1 MSDEEVIKRRLQIDG
16 DGTGDDRR
24 LNDLLKT
31 FVKWCNSKDG
41 PETSQAMHDR
51 LLAQL
56 AQCEFDRKKSDFYA
70 KVMEQELKNYAA
82 ISDAI
87 ESGIETAKK
96 QIDQSKHNLVLAKK
110 IRKNRMQYD
119 VLAKIINQQPDR
131 KETVKQL
138 ELLKEELDML
148 KENKADLERQLEQKK
163 KDFSVLMHSIV
174 ELQNKLDTTE
184 SAVAPGTSSSAT
196 EDEAMEAAEVSAT
209 ADEKMA
215 CDEPVVIEEEDDAPS
230 SDNDE
235 VILSSPEKLN

>member
-31 FVKWCNSKDG
+31 FIKWCNSNDA
-41 PETSQAMHDR
+41 PENSQPMYDR

-87 ESGIETAKK
+87 ESGIETAKT

-163 KDFSVLMHSIV
+163 KDFNVLMHSIV
-174 ELQNKLDTTE
+174 ELQNKLDPTM
-184 SAVAPGTSSSAT
+184 SAVPAGTSSAT
-196 EDEAMEAAEVSAT
+196 EDEAMESAEVPAT
-209 ADEKMA
+209 VDEKMA
-215 CDEPVVIEEEDDAPS
+215 CDEPVVIEEEDDAAS

>member
-31 FVKWCNSKDG
+31 FIKWCNSNDA
-41 PETSQAMHDR
+41 PENNQAMYDR

-87 ESGIETAKK
+87 ESGIETAKT

-148 KENKADLERQLEQKK
+148 KEQKADLERQLGQKK
-163 KDFSVLMHSIV
+163 KDFNVLMRSIV
-174 ELQNKLDTTE
+174 ELQDKLDPTMSVVPT
-184 SAVAPGTSSSAT
+184 GTSSAT
-196 EDEAMEAAEVSAT
+196 EEKPIEAAEVSNET
-209 ADEKMA
+209 VDEKMS
-215 CDEPVVIEEEDDAPS
+215 CDEPVVIEEEDDAAS

>member
-31 FVKWCNSKDG
+31 FIKWCNSNDA
-41 PETSQAMHDR
+41 PENSQPIYDR

-56 AQCEFDRKKSDFYA
+56 ALCEFDMKKSDFYA
-70 KVMEQELKNYAA
+70 NVMQQELKNYAG

-87 ESGIETAKK
+87 ESGIETAKT
-96 QIDQSKHNLVLAKK
+96 QIGQSKQNLVLAKK

-131 KETVKQL
+131 KETVHQL
-138 ELLKEELDML
+138 ESLKLELDQL
-148 KENKADLERQLEQKK
+148 KDSKADLERKLETKK
-163 KDFSVLMHSIV
+163 KDFTVLMRSIV
-174 ELQNKLDTTE
+174 ELQNKLDPLMTVT
-184 SAVAPGTSSSAT
+184 AAGTSDICD
-196 EDEAMEAAEVSAT
+196 DEAMEVSAT
-209 ADEKMA
+209 PAADEKIPG
-215 CDEPVVIEEEDDAPS
+215 DEMVVVEEEDDAAS

-235 VILSSPEKLN
+235 VILSSPEKPN

>member
-31 FVKWCNSKDG
+31 FIKWCNSNDG
-41 PETSQAMHDR
+41 PETSQAMYDR

-96 QIDQSKHNLVLAKK
+96 QIEQSKHNLVLAKK

-131 KETVKQL
+131 KETTKQL

-148 KENKADLERQLEQKK
+148 KENRADLERQLEQKK
-163 KDFSVLMHSIV
+163 KDFAVLMRSIV
-174 ELQNKLDTTE
+174 ELQNKLDPTE
-184 SAVAPGTSSSAT
+184 SAVAAGPSSAA
-196 EDEAMEAAEVSAT
+196 EDETMEAAEVSAHV
-209 ADEKMA
+209 DEKMA
-215 CDEPVVIEEEDDAPS
+215 CDEPVVIEEEDDAAS